1 MSNFDQLYMCIL
13 NLHHIKPEV
22 SMVWQM
28 YIFCHHNTCSFHF
41 CGTKLMYVYGIK
53 RVPRLHQRAPNGT
66 QIFKISRG
74 RPPGPPPMGGGHPLP
89 YPPPVSAAPT
99 QKEQAPSSVSQLNGY
114 LNWLNFFLATSLII
128 ARKKLDKEGK
138 RYPILKTLAKSWTK
152 SAVTTLLPRILNN
165 LKF

>member
-13 NLHHIKPEV
+13 NLYHIKPEV

-41 CGTKLMYVYGIK
+41 CGTKLMYVYCIK

-74 RPPGPPPMGGGHPLP
+74 RPPSMAPKYAYREYFMESVGVWYLCMSCWHKKPDEWSQQSREISDTKTSVQIP
-89 YPPPVSAAPT
+89 YKALSMWYCVYYIHTETVIILAA
-99 QKEQAPSSVSQLNGY
+99 
-114 LNWLNFFLATSLII
+114 FLFQIFP
-128 ARKKLDKEGK
+128 KC
-138 RYPILKTLAKSWTK
+138 
-152 SAVTTLLPRILNN
+152 
-165 LKF
+165 